1 MSTRVEEVLEQIAGF
16 SPEEQQELLRALP
29 GVMRENA
36 QPGRLTLEAVERVIA
51 NRERIR
57 ARLLAEGRP
66 LGSIDDDLE
75 ALREEGVDEL
85 MGFVSAADARRH
97 DKQ

>member
-16 SPEEQQELLRALP
+16 SPEEQQELLQALP
-29 GVMRENA
+29 GVMRENP
-36 QPGRLTLEAVERVIA
+36 QRGRLTLEAVERAIA

-66 LGSIDDDLE
+66 LGSINDDLE
-75 ALREEGVDEL
+75 ALREERLDEL
-85 MGFVSAADARRH
+85 MGFVPAADAPRH